1 MELIEKEQ
9 ISSLRFPKE
18 EVELTPEQKKT
29 LQKAIDRATSLGNIE
44 HIKFKITFKDD
55 KSLKQVHTTIW
66 AANTQHIVLKKGVVI
81 PVNRILDI
89 N

>member
-9 ISSLRFPKE
+9 ISALRFPKE
-18 EVELTPEQKKT
+18 EVELSPEQKRM
-29 LQKAIDRATSLGNIE
+29 LQKSLERATSLGNIDR
-44 HIKFKITFKDD
+44 IKFRITFHDD
-55 KSLKQVHTTIW
+55 VSLKQVHTTIW
-66 AANTQHIVLKKGVVI
+66 AANPQHIVLKKGVVI